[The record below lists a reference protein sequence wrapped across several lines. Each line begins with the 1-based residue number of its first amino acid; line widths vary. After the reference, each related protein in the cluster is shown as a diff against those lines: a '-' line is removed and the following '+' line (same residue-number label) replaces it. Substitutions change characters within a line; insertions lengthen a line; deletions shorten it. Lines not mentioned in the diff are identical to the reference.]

1 MDKLSKVWYDKS
13 SEEFKKYKYLGM
25 VDMEKEDLEKFGK
38 DDELLK
44 EYGKRVIEL
53 NNDESFT
60 WDISPEDDERYL
72 MNARLA

>member
-1 MDKLSKVWYDKS
+1 
-13 SEEFKKYKYLGM
+13 
-25 VDMEKEDLEKFGK
+25 MEKEDLEKFGK